1 MYFGAVAGSYASG
14 LCYAKFGYQVA
25 SPVSKFLHTKSLYT
39 IVISTS
45 TDFNWAFRSFLLG
58 FFYDPTSH
66 TRKNVALCFS
76 QTVFF
81 ASCGL
86 NTLGLIYS
94 LFYMSN
100 IKQEK
105 ATSSGSALEK

>member
-1 MYFGAVAGSYASG
+1 MAEGSVYFGAVAGSYASG
-14 LCYAKFGYQVA
+14 LCFAKFGYQVA
-25 SPVSKFLHTKSLYT
+25 MMASHHTTGKNL
-39 IVISTS
+39 
-45 TDFNWAFRSFLLG
+45 SF
-58 FFYDPTSH
+58 
-66 TRKNVALCFS
+66 A

-86 NTLGLIYS
+86 NSLGLLYS

-105 ATSSGSALEK
+105 ASSDSEK